1 MTGFIFSG
9 QGSQYVGMGK
19 EFYDN
24 YDDIKKL
31 YELASDT
38 CGFDVAKASFDLS
51 EQEQARTNISQVIIF
66 TMSLACFEIAKK
78 HLSFPKAVAGHSLGE
93 YSALCASGVFSYEK
107 GFEIIKN
114 RASAMA
120 QAPSGSMYAILK
132 LSPEEIEKVCLETEG
147 YVRAVNYNS
156 PIQTV
161 IAGEEHSAQI
171 AAEKLAQMGAKTVKL
186 AVSGAFHSSL
196 MESSSETFKNSVE
209 NITFTN
215 STFDFYSNVTGKK
228 MTDFSKMP
236 LYFKK
241 HMTSPVLFTK
251 ELESMKNDGI
261 NTFIELGPSKV
272 LSGLVKRTLS
282 DVNIYNIEDLKSL
295 EKTLSSLEK

>member
-1 MTGFIFSG
+1 MTGFLFSG

-24 YDDIKKL
+24 YDNIKKL
-31 YELASDT
+31 YELASDI

-51 EQEQARTNISQVIIF
+51 EQEQAQTNISQVIIF
-66 TMSLACFEIAKK
+66 TMSLACFEVAKK
-78 HLSFPKAVAGHSLGE
+78 HLPLPKAVAGHSLGE
-93 YSALCASGVFSYEK
+93 YSALCVGGVFSYEK

-120 QAPSGSMYAILK
+120 QAPSGAMYAILK
-132 LSPEEIEKVCLETEG
+132 LSPEEIEKVCLETTG

-161 IAGEEHSAQI
+161 IAGEESSAQI
-171 AAEKLAQMGAKTVKL
+171 TAEKLAQMGAKTVKL
-186 AVSGAFHSSL
+186 AVSGAFHSNL
-196 MESSSETFKNSVE
+196 MENSSETFKNSVE
-209 NITFTN
+209 NIEFAN
-215 STFDFYSNVTGKK
+215 STFDFYSNVTGEK

-251 ELESMKNDGI
+251 ELASMKNDGI